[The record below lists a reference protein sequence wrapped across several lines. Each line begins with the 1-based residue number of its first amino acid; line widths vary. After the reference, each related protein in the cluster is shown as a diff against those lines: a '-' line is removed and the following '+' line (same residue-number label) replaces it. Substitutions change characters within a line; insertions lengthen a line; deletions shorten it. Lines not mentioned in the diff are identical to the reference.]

1 MRLDNLVIGAG
12 DIIAHGFAGVLGV
25 DAVNNAIHGNYQMAV
40 AEAIM
45 STGIE
50 VSKYFDRQKRKVVAD
65 FVARVPEYILRMN
78 RLNQQIV
85 GYQR

>member
-1 MRLDNLVIGAG
+1 MRLDNIVIGAG
-12 DIIAHGFAGVLGV
+12 DIIAHGVAGVLGV
-25 DAVNNAIHGNYQMAV
+25 DAVNNAIHGNYKMAV
-40 AEAIM
+40 AEAII

-50 VSKYFDRQKRKVVAD
+50 VSKYLDRQKRKVIAD
-65 FVARVPEYILRMN
+65 FVAKVPEYIARAN